1 MDNQPQK
8 KTVLIVE
15 DDIYMVR
22 AYVMKL
28 EKEDGVKVESV
39 SNGEEASEF
48 IKKNKPVDLVILD
61 LMLPKKSGFDV
72 LKEMKEN
79 KLWKGVPVVILS
91 NLGQQEDISRG
102 KELGADDYIIKA
114 DININE
120 VIKKI
125 KKYL

>member
-1 MDNQPQK
+1 M

-28 EKEDGVKVESV
+28 DKEDGVKVESV

-48 IKKNKPVDLVILD
+48 IKKNKPVDLVMLD

>member
-1 MDNQPQK
+1 M

-39 SNGEEASEF
+39 SDGEEASEF
-48 IKKNKPVDLVILD
+48 IKKNKPVDLVMLD

>member
-1 MDNQPQK
+1 M

-114 DININE
+114 DTNINE

>member
-1 MDNQPQK
+1 M

-79 KLWKGVPVVILS
+79 KLWKGVSVVILS

>member
-1 MDNQPQK
+1 M

-28 EKEDGVKVESV
+28 DKEDGVKVESV

-48 IKKNKPVDLVILD
+48 IKKNKPVDLVMLD

-114 DININE
+114 DTNINE

>member
-1 MDNQPQK
+1 M

-48 IKKNKPVDLVILD
+48 IKKNKPVDLVMLD

-79 KLWKGVPVVILS
+79 KLWKSVPVVILS
-91 NLGQQEDISRG
+91 NLGQQEDINRG

-114 DININE
+114 DTNINE

>member
-1 MDNQPQK
+1 M

-79 KLWKGVPVVILS
+79 KLWKGVSVVILS

-114 DININE
+114 DTNINE

>member
-1 MDNQPQK
+1 M

-15 DDIYMVR
+15 DDVYMVR

-28 EKEDGVKVESV
+28 EKEDGVKVEV
-39 SNGEEASEF
+39 ANDGEAASEF
-48 IKKNKPVDLVILD
+48 VKKNKPVDLVILD

-79 KLWKGVPVVILS
+79 KLWKSVPVVILS

-102 KELGADDYIIKA
+102 KELGANDYIIKA
-114 DININE
+114 DNNINE

-125 KKYL
+125 KEYL

>member
-1 MDNQPQK
+1 M

-28 EKEDGVKVESV
+28 DKEDGVKVESV
-39 SNGEEASEF
+39 SDGEEASEF

-114 DININE
+114 DTNINE

>member
-1 MDNQPQK
+1 M

-28 EKEDGVKVESV
+28 DKEDGVKVESV
-39 SNGEEASEF
+39 SDGEEASEF
-48 IKKNKPVDLVILD
+48 IKKNKPVDLVMLD

-114 DININE
+114 DTNINE

>member
-1 MDNQPQK
+1 M

-28 EKEDGVKVESV
+28 DKEDGVKVESV

-79 KLWKGVPVVILS
+79 KLWKGVSVVILS

-114 DININE
+114 DTNINE

>member
-1 MDNQPQK
+1 M

-48 IKKNKPVDLVILD
+48 IKKNKPVDLVMLD

-114 DININE
+114 DTNINE

>member
-1 MDNQPQK
+1 M

-48 IKKNKPVDLVILD
+48 IKKNKPVDLVMLD

-79 KLWKGVPVVILS
+79 KLWKGVSVVILS

-114 DININE
+114 DTNINE

>member
-1 MDNQPQK
+1 M

-28 EKEDGVKVESV
+28 DKEDGVKVESV

-48 IKKNKPVDLVILD
+48 IKKNKPVDLVMLD

-79 KLWKGVPVVILS
+79 KLWKGVSVVILS

-114 DININE
+114 DTNINE

>member
-1 MDNQPQK
+1 M
-8 KTVLIVE
+8 KTVLIIE

-22 AYVMKL
+22 AYAIKL
-28 EKEDGVKVESV
+28 EKEEGVKVDV
-39 SNGEEASEF
+39 ANDGEVASEYV
-48 IKKNKPVDLVILD
+48 KKNKPVDLVLLD

-72 LKEMKEN
+72 LKEMREN
-79 KLWKGVPVVILS
+79 KLWNNVPVIILS
-91 NLGQQEDISRG
+91 NLGQQEDINKG
-102 KELGADDYIIKA
+102 KELKVDDYIIKA